1 LLKKKFFKI
10 VLINIIIIIFILITF
25 ESSIKIL
32 KLANLFGIDN
42 NCIDSEKK
50 KYAFKKENECIV
62 FGVKTY
68 TDKNGYRVP
77 EKTINFNNN
86 NSIVFLGDS
95 VTFGNGVIEEKTFVG
110 RLRSKKK
117 NFNVYNISLPGFQ
130 IEDHLENL
138 KKVEEISNI
147 ERLFYVFSI
156 NDIQKRNVIKKNLQA
171 VKNTNEKL
179 RSLSFF
185 NNLNIFLRDKSY
197 SYIYFKGILTD
208 PSKRWFEYDFNYFK
222 NSNINDLKFFFE
234 ELIKIKN
241 IKQFNLSVILLPYEY
256 QTRKD
261 KCSNYFLYPQLKVKE
276 ILNEINIDFLDLVD
290 FFCKNKNPNDLY
302 YKFDHMHLSEIGHE
316 NVYNFLIKT
325 F

>member
-1 LLKKKFFKI
+1 MFKKKFFK
-10 VLINIIIIIFILITF
+10 VFLVNIIIIIFILITF
-25 ESSIKIL
+25 EIFIKIF

-42 NCIDSEKK
+42 NCIDSGE

-68 TDKNGYRVP
+68 TDKKGYRIP
-77 EKTINFNNN
+77 EKTINYNNN

-147 ERLFYVFSI
+147 ESLFYVFSI
-156 NDIQKRNVIKKNLQA
+156 NDIQKKNVIKKNLPA
-171 VKNTNEKL
+171 IKNTTEKL

-185 NNLNIFLRDKSY
+185 NNLNTFLRDRSY

-241 IKQFNLSVILLPYEY
+241 LKQFNLSVIILPYEY

-261 KCSNYFLYPQLKVKE
+261 KCNSYFLYPQLKLKE

-302 YKFDHMHLSEIGHE
+302 YKFDHMHLSDIGHE

>member
-1 LLKKKFFKI
+1 MFKKKFFKV
-10 VLINIIIIIFILITF
+10 VLINILIIIFIYITL
-25 ESSIKIL
+25 EISLKIL
-32 KLANLFGIDN
+32 NLSNLFGIEN

-68 TDKNGYRVP
+68 TDKNGFRIP
-77 EKTINFNNN
+77 EKTHDYSND

-95 VTFGNGVIEEKTFVG
+95 VTFGNGIIEEKTFVG
-110 RLRSKKK
+110 KLRSKKK

-147 ERLFYVFSI
+147 KNLFYVFSI
-156 NDIQKRNVIKKNLQA
+156 NDIQKRDLNIIDLQAKKN
-171 VKNTNEKL
+171 TTEKI
-179 RSLSFF
+179 RSLYFF
-185 NNLNIFLRDKSY
+185 NNLNAFLRDRSY
-197 SYIYFKGILTD
+197 SYIFLKGILTD
-208 PSKRWFEYDFNYFK
+208 PSRRWFEYDLNYFK
-222 NSNINDLKFFFE
+222 KSNIDDLKFFFE
-234 ELIKIKN
+234 ELIRIKN
-241 IKQFNLSVILLPYEY
+241 LKQFNLSVLLLPYEY

-261 KCSNYFLYPQLKVKE
+261 KCNGHFLYPQIKIKE
-276 ILNEINIDFLDLVD
+276 ILNDMNIDFLDLVD
-290 FFCKNKNPNDLY
+290 LFCKNKNPNDLY

-316 NVYNFLIKT
+316 NVYNFLIKI